1 MELKAFADI
10 VSEGIQKVMGEDYS
24 ISVVEKFKNKIGIEF
39 VKKSEASLQ
48 THTVHIQDLLG
59 EYNKKDDIETIV
71 QEVIS
76 RYNRSLEAASEVYQL
91 DFELEQCRNRVIY
104 RLMSRERNQKLLD
117 GTPYIPF
124 LDMAI
129 TFHIVVSLNKRYVQT
144 IRISEK
150 IQKRWGV
157 SVEQLLKMASANTEN
172 ILPLEIT
179 SLDKMVEKYI
189 NVEKRPPKHPQD
201 LDMIVITN
209 CIGIYG
215 AAAILYKDLMQSL
228 ADELN
233 CDLYVV
239 PSSVHEM
246 IVIPAEDK
254 ELYEMLSSLVKEV
267 NTQCVDPDEILAD
280 RVFIYMREE
289 NRFI

>member
-1 MELKAFADI
+1 
-10 VSEGIQKVMGEDYS
+10 
-24 ISVVEKFKNKIGIEF
+24 
-39 VKKSEASLQ
+39 
-48 THTVHIQDLLG
+48 
-59 EYNKKDDIETIV
+59 
-71 QEVIS
+71 
-76 RYNRSLEAASEVYQL
+76 
-91 DFELEQCRNRVIY
+91 
-104 RLMSRERNQKLLD
+104 
-117 GTPYIPF
+117 
-124 LDMAI
+124 
-129 TFHIVVSLNKRYVQT
+129 
-144 IRISEK
+144 
-150 IQKRWGV
+150 
-157 SVEQLLKMASANTEN
+157 
-172 ILPLEIT
+172 
-179 SLDKMVEKYI
+179 
-189 NVEKRPPKHPQD
+189 
-201 LDMIVITN
+201 MIVITN

-267 NTQCVDPDEILAD
+267 NTQFVDPDEILSD